1 MLLKLISFLNFYV
14 PNSERTSKVGVGF
27 SAQVLARTCVL
38 VVGVLIS
45 HSALASEAML
55 KTFFKQV
62 DTMQAVFTQKV
73 IDETGMTLETSSGV
87 FSLSRPGKFR
97 WNYKSNDT
105 DIPQG
110 QQIIADGQSIFMYDP
125 DLEQV
130 TQRSLQDAL
139 GQVPSLLLVQS
150 GANIDKHF
158 MITDFGLTDGLSWVA
173 LKPKDENAGYQQLM
187 IGFASGKLSAIN
199 LLDGLGNETRL
210 SLLQVKTN
218 IALNKGLFNFV
229 PPEGVDV
236 LRE

>member
-1 MLLKLISFLNFYV
+1 MLLLAKLK
-14 PNSERTSKVGVGF
+14 SKNTQIVAIAMLVSLGF
-27 SAQVLARTCVL
+27 SSSVF
-38 VVGVLIS
+38 
-45 HSALASEAML
+45 ASEAML
-55 KTFFKQV
+55 KKFFTQV
-62 DTMQAVFTQKV
+62 NTLQAVFTQKV

-97 WNYKSNDT
+97 WNYKST
-105 DIPQG
+105 DPEISLG
-110 QQIIADGQSIFMYDP
+110 QQIIADGQFIFMYDP

-130 TQRSLQDAL
+130 TQRGLQDAL
-139 GQVPSLLLVQS
+139 GQIPSLLLVQS
-150 GANIDKHF
+150 GTNIDQHF

-187 IGFASGKLSAIN
+187 IGFNQGQLSAIT

-218 IALNKGLFNFV
+218 IALEKGLFNFV

>member
-1 MLLKLISFLNFYV
+1 MLSTLLNFSRRMCPRIIVKY
-14 PNSERTSKVGVGF
+14 
-27 SAQVLARTCVL
+27 
-38 VVGVLIS
+38 
-45 HSALASEAML
+45 SALTMLAYFGFAVPAYASEAKL
-55 KTFFKQV
+55 KTFFSQV
-62 DTMQAVFTQKV
+62 NTLQASFTQKV

-97 WNYKSNDT
+97 WDYKSTDP

-110 QQIIADGQSIFMYDP
+110 QQIIADGQSIFMFDP

-139 GQVPSLLLVQS
+139 GQVPSLLLVQT
-150 GANIDKHF
+150 GTNIEQHF
-158 MITDFGLTDGLSWVA
+158 VITDFGVTDGLSWVA

-187 IGFASGKLSAIN
+187 IGFKNSQLSAIT

-210 SLLQVKTN
+210 SLFQVKSN
-218 IALNKGLFNFV
+218 ISLSKGLFKFT

>member
-1 MLLKLISFLNFYV
+1 MLLKTILLKTMLLKLARRFKSVWQNHGMSL
-14 PNSERTSKVGVGF
+14 
-27 SAQVLARTCVL
+27 LAR
-38 VVGVLIS
+38 
-45 HSALASEAML
+45 ALLSVSCILSSNSVMASEAML
-55 KTFFKQV
+55 KTFFTQV
-62 DTMQAVFTQKV
+62 TTLQAVFTQKV
-73 IDETGMTLETSSGV
+73 TDETGMTLETSSGV

-97 WNYKSNDT
+97 WNYNSTDSDT
-105 DIPQG
+105 VQG
-110 QQIIADGQSIFMYDP
+110 QQIIADGKSIFMYDP

-130 TQRSLQDAL
+130 TQRSLKDAL

-150 GANIDKHF
+150 GTNIDQHF

-187 IGFASGKLSAIN
+187 IGFDRGELSAIN

-218 IALNKGLFNFV
+218 RSLDKALFRFI
-229 PPEGVDV
+229 PPAGVDV